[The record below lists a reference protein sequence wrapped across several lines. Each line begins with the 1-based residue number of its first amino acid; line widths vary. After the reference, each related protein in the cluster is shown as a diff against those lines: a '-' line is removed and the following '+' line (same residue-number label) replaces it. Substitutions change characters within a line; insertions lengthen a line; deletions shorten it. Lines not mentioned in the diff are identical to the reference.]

1 MSLTDFMIGVENHHN
16 TIKAEHEN
24 PKLKLMEDEYS
35 KLELEIINLLTEN
48 TGTHILDSGGVYGR
62 HWQTNRK
69 IANWNDK
76 PYYFMSGSEWIDK
89 EGKHNLEVLIYIDLY
104 NFLTERLEIDEN
116 TKVLR
121 KLWDQFIETPAEHD
135 LYWYQN
141 IENFMKHLKDL
152 GLEVT
157 GIYGYGDPF
166 SFNTYNEEN
175 DLTQD
180 FQAHYFEVT
189 GTLKTTK
196 DTRTQDTQEIE
207 FYEDPFIILETHN
220 GADIKGGYT
229 DPRIFKTDDGIFNY
243 SLMDKDLNLYCPK
256 CKTRWIRENWQTHRK
271 EKEIPTNQ
279 YNLNGERIPPQTI
292 EEEIKKYNPA
302 NKDLTINENDKPICL
317 KCNQELEISFY

>member
-1 MSLTDFMIGVENHHN
+1 MSLINFMIGVENHHN

-35 KLELEIINLLTEN
+35 ELELEIINLLTEN

-69 IANWNDK
+69 ISNWNDK

-89 EGKHNLEVLIYIDLY
+89 KGKHNLEVLIYIDLY

-116 TKVLR
+116 TKALR

-141 IENFMKHLKDL
+141 IENFMEYLKDL

-166 SFNTYNEEN
+166 SFNTYNDEN

-180 FQAHYFEVT
+180 FQAHYFEIS
-189 GTLKTTK
+189 GTLQSQ
-196 DTRTQDTQEIE
+196 DTQDTQEIE
-207 FYEDPFIILETHN
+207 FYEESFILLEIHN
-220 GADIKGGYT
+220 EADIRGGYT
-229 DPRIFKTDDGIFNY
+229 NPRIFKTDDGIFNY
-243 SLMDKDLNLYCPK
+243 SLIDKDLNLYCPK
-256 CKTRWIRENWQTHRK
+256 CETRWIRENWQTYRK
-271 EKEIPTNQ
+271 EKETPTNQ
-279 YNLNGERIPPQTI
+279 YNLNGELIPPQTM

-302 NKDLTINENDKPICL
+302 NKDLAINENNKPICL